1 MNIQFANEGDWIVVG
16 LEGRMDAVTA
26 PEFEKRM
33 LEHIRQGSAKLILDF
48 SKLEYIS
55 SAGLRSVLVTGRSS
69 KARGGDMACCG
80 LQGVVKQVFEISGFQ
95 KIVPIFDCLNDAL
108 KK

>member
-1 MNIQFANEGDWIVVG
+1 MNIQFVNEGDWTVIG

-26 PEFEKRM
+26 PEFEKLI
-33 LEHIRQGSAKLILDF
+33 LEQIRKGSVKLILDF

-55 SAGLRSVLVTGRSS
+55 SAGLRTVLVTGKSS
-69 KARGGDMACCG
+69 RARGGDVACCG

-95 KIVPIFDCLNDAL
+95 KLIPIFDCLNDAL
-108 KK
+108 QK

>member
-33 LEHIRQGSAKLILDF
+33 LEQIRQGSAKFILDF
-48 SKLEYIS
+48 SRLEYIS

-69 KARGGDMACCG
+69 KAKGGDIACCG

-95 KIVPIFDCLNDAL
+95 KLMPIFDCLNDAL
-108 KK
+108 NK